1 MAYEIKQNGLLV
13 KTKDGTPILGNDFNV
28 EIKELD
34 ESTRSFWATASTE
47 SEDRDKDIIRVS
59 GWVLGNYRKNP
70 VGLWCHNYFDHPHFK
85 TDKIKRDHKNKKLVF
100 KPIFDTHDAAQ
111 LTWNQ
116 FKNGFLT
123 SFSVGFKPEE
133 FAYRDENQRWSG
145 GREFTKQELLEISA
159 VPVPAHP
166 DARIGLDAFGVEEN
180 TLLKLG
186 FLDKS
191 NFNEETG
198 FYWVPIISDLE
209 AYKEPKTLKLN
220 DGITVVSATPIFE
233 KQENVIS
240 VPIGYYFNK
249 DVFSHVSDINVWLYD
264 NNINSISSKY
274 YFLDFVDDNI
284 KLILETEQK
293 DIEVKGIEINE
304 EDVTDLDFDIV
315 NEDKKPKPKPTSE
328 DEEDPDEE
336 DPDDEG
342 EDTEED
348 GCGPKKPKKDLEKE
362 ETIEENVD
370 VGSRAKYIKVS
381 ILDKDDNIITDKI
394 VTISG
399 DVLTI
404 KFDEKVDTSLLE
416 MINSLQLKV
425 KELEEEIKVIKE
437 EMELSLI
444 EDVTSGEEN
453 MIELEEISL
462 EFPPVTRKEIFDSE
476 DYFDLEPEEVKTILV
491 EQEFLQEVSK
501 QFENVFKLVLKESSG
516 SLD

>member
-1 MAYEIKQNGLLV
+1 
-13 KTKDGTPILGNDFNV
+13 
-28 EIKELD
+28 
-34 ESTRSFWATASTE
+34 
-47 SEDRDKDIIRVS
+47 
-59 GWVLGNYRKNP
+59 
-70 VGLWCHNYFDHPHFK
+70 
-85 TDKIKRDHKNKKLVF
+85 
-100 KPIFDTHDAAQ
+100 
-111 LTWNQ
+111 
-116 FKNGFLT
+116 
-123 SFSVGFKPEE
+123 
-133 FAYRDENQRWSG
+133 
-145 GREFTKQELLEISA
+145 LLEISA

-166 DARIGLDAFGVEEN
+166 DARIGLDAFGNEEN

-186 FLDKS
+186 FLDKN
-191 NFNEETG
+191 NFNETTG

-209 AYKEPKTLKLN
+209 AYKDPKTLKLN
-220 DGITVVSATPIFE
+220 DGITVVSAVPIFE

-240 VPIGYYFNK
+240 VPVGYYFNK
-249 DVFSHVSDINVWLYD
+249 DVFSHISDINVWLYD

-274 YFLDFVDDNI
+274 YFLDFVDENI
-284 KLILETEQK
+284 KLNLETEQK
-293 DIEVKGIEINE
+293 DIDVKGIEINEE

-328 DEEDPDEE
+328 DEEDPDE
-336 DPDDEG
+336 G

-348 GCGPKKPKKDLEKE
+348 GCGPKKPKKDLDPEEVVEENINEEIIEEKIE
-362 ETIEENVD
+362 ETNLNKIDELT
-370 VGSRAKYIKVS
+370 
-381 ILDKDDNIITDKI
+381 ILKFILKFEKFDKDIME
-394 VTISG
+394 V
-399 DVLTI
+399 V
-404 KFDEKVDTSLLE
+404 
-416 MINSLQLKV
+416 NSLQLKV